1 MNQNFFMPSNL
12 SIRITTLQKT
22 IGVPQTGVFD
32 NATCIELLSRG
43 NKTSN
48 TTDLLKLIKMV
59 QRMVNTDD
67 DGIPGSETMTRVEAF
82 VSPALPKPPV
92 GASMVVSRRS
102 IDALIAFEITSQEVY
117 EKKYQF
123 PVWPKGQSGVTIGI
137 GYDLGFATAAQI
149 TEAWAQHVSSSNLQ
163 LLLSVGGKTG
173 LNAKAVLP
181 TVKSVK
187 IPFEDAIAV
196 FHLITLPEF
205 AGRTKRLYAGVQKL
219 PPDAQGALISL
230 VYNRGTATKGD
241 RRREMKNIISLV
253 TNQNLEGIA
262 AELRSMKRL
271 WNPDTEAGLI
281 KRREKEAQLVEN
293 ASFNIL
299 PEDQIII

>member
-1 MNQNFFMPSNL
+1 MPSNL
-12 SIRITTLQKT
+12 SIRITTLQKA

-32 NATCIELLSRG
+32 KATCIELLSRG
-43 NKTSN
+43 NKTAN
-48 TTDLLKLIKMV
+48 TTDLITLIKMV
-59 QRMVNTDD
+59 QRIVNTDD
-67 DGIPGSETMTRVEAF
+67 DGVPGSETMTRIEAF
-82 VSPALPKPPV
+82 ISPALPKPPV
-92 GASMVVSRRS
+92 GASMIVSRRS
-102 IDALIAFEITSQEVY
+102 IEALIAFEITSQEVY
-117 EKKYQF
+117 EKRYQF
-123 PVWPKGQSGVTIGI
+123 PIWPKGQSGVTIGI
-137 GYDLGFATAAQI
+137 GYDLGFATTSQI
-149 TEAWAQHVSSSNLQ
+149 TQAWGQRVSPFNLQ
-163 LLLSVGGKTG
+163 LLLSVKGKTG
-173 LNAKAVLP
+173 LNAKDVLP

-187 IPFEDAIAV
+187 IPFEDAIEV

-205 AGRTKRLYAGVQKL
+205 AGRTKRLYPGVQKL

-253 TNQNLEGIA
+253 AGQDVDGIA

-271 WNPDTEAGLI
+271 WNPDTEGGLI

>member
-1 MNQNFFMPSNL
+1 MPSNL
-12 SIRITTLQKT
+12 SIRITTLQKA
-22 IGVPQTGVFD
+22 IDVPQTGVFD
-32 NATCIELLSRG
+32 KATCMELLSRG
-43 NKTSN
+43 NKTAN
-48 TTDLLKLIKMV
+48 TTDLITLVKMV
-59 QRMVNTDD
+59 QRMVTTDD
-67 DGIPGSETMTRVEAF
+67 DGVPGSETMTRIEAF
-82 VSPALPKPPV
+82 ISPALPKPPV
-92 GASMVVSRRS
+92 GASMIVSRRS
-102 IDALIAFEITSQEVY
+102 IEALIAFEITSQEVY
-117 EKKYQF
+117 EKRYQF
-123 PVWPKGQSGVTIGI
+123 PIWPKGQSGVTIGI
-137 GYDLGFATAAQI
+137 GYDLGFATTSQI
-149 TEAWAQHVSSSNLQ
+149 TEAWGQRVSPSNLQ
-163 LLLSVGGKTG
+163 LLLSVKGKTG
-173 LNAKAVLP
+173 LNAKDVLP

-205 AGRTKRLYAGVQKL
+205 AGRTKRLYPGVQKL

-253 TNQNLEGIA
+253 AGQDLDGIA

-271 WNPDTEAGLI
+271 WNPDTEGGLI